1 RLGRPGLGLRFHSDR
16 SQCPTTRLQPGEF
29 MTIKAGIVGYGN
41 LGQGV
46 EYLINSL
53 DDFELFGIFSRRD
66 TLDTDA
72 AVYPVD
78 DAAKYK
84 DDIDVMFLCV
94 GSATDIPEQ
103 ATGFAEHF

>member
-1 RLGRPGLGLRFHSDR
+1 
-16 SQCPTTRLQPGEF
+16 

-53 DDFELFGIFSRRD
+53 EDFELFGIFSRRES
-66 TLDTDA
+66 LDTDA
-72 AVYPVD
+72 AVYPVA
-78 DAAKYK
+78 DAAKYQ

-103 ATGFAEHF
+103 ATILHSTSPLLIPMTTTQGSRTS